1 MKMNHKKLIWG
12 VILILVGILFILKT
26 TGVLYFNW
34 YHIIYLWPLLLVFWG
49 ISILPVKGLPKFLL
63 SILVVVAGIFIM
75 YKYNGE
81 DWYEYRS
88 PWRYY
93 HKEYRDKEPDW
104 DKSENEKQNLI
115 FPYDPEIQSAVLKL
129 DAAAGSFELKK
140 TTTELIEVNNEGN
153 IGKYSLTT
161 HESDDIHI
169 INLSMEK
176 VSKQVF
182 KMKHKV
188 DIKLNE
194 NPLWEMDMNIG
205 AASVDM
211 DLSGFKTKNIKISGG
226 ASSVLLKTGD
236 LYPQTTIDI
245 DAAASSITIYVPA
258 ESGCRIQTSAVL
270 SGRKMKDFKKTE
282 NNDYVT
288 DNYEDSENK
297 VFIIVDVAV
306 SSIEVIRY

>member
-1 MKMNHKKLIWG
+1 MNHKKLIWG
-12 VILILVGILFILKT
+12 VILILIGILFILKT

-34 YHIIYLWPLLLVFWG
+34 HHIIYLWPLLLVFWG

-63 SILVVVAGIFIM
+63 SLLVVVAGIFIM

-81 DWYEYRS
+81 DWYKDRN

-93 HKEYRDKEPDW
+93 YKEYRDKEPDW
-104 DKSENEKQNLI
+104 DRNENEKQNLI
-115 FPYDPEIQSAVLKL
+115 FPYDPEIQSAVLEL
-129 DAAAGSFELKK
+129 DAAVGSFELKK

-161 HESDDIHI
+161 HESDDKHI

-176 VSKQVF
+176 VSKQVI
-182 KMKHKV
+182 KVKHKV

-205 AASVDM
+205 AANVDM

-226 ASSVLLKTGD
+226 ASSIMLKTGD

-258 ESGCRIQTSAVL
+258 ESGCRIQTSTVL

-288 DNYEDSENK
+288 DNFEDSDNK
-297 VFIIVDVAV
+297 VFVIVDAAV